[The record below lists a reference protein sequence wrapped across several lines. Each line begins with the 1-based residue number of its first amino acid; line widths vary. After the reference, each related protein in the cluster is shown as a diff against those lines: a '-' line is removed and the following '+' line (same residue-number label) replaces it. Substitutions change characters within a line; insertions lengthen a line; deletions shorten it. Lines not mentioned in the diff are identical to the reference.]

1 MTLKDLASYQPKA
14 SAAVCRPYR
23 VYVVC
28 TPPAPSGGPA
38 LLEGLGI
45 LERTDIA
52 RQGPT
57 VQGWYLFSQAS
68 RLMYADRDRYYGD
81 PDFVDVP
88 MEGLLAKDYLDE
100 RAKLIAAVAG
110 PPPAPGKPKGAV
122 ARAPDQT
129 KEPGG
134 TTHFVIVDKDGNA
147 VSMTTTVE
155 STFGDGRM
163 VGGFFLNNQLTD
175 FSFQPKD
182 ADGVPAANAVAGGK
196 RPRSS
201 MAPAVVLDKQGRLV
215 AALGSPGG
223 PAILAF
229 NLKGLVGV
237 LDWKLPMQQ
246 ALDLPN
252 LIAFGPIYAAET
264 DKFSPEVTAGLLAKN
279 VRLQG
284 GFGGEGSGMHGIEVT
299 PNGLR
304 GGADPRREGIAKG
317 F

>member
-1 MTLKDLASYQPKA
+1 
-14 SAAVCRPYR
+14 
-23 VYVVC
+23 
-28 TPPAPSGGPA
+28 
-38 LLEGLGI
+38 
-45 LERTDIA
+45 
-52 RQGPT
+52 
-57 VQGWYLFSQAS
+57 
-68 RLMYADRDRYYGD
+68 MYADRDRYVGD
-81 PDFVDVP
+81 PSFVKVP
-88 MEGLLAKDYLDE
+88 VNGLLDPAYVAE
-100 RAKLIAAVAG
+100 RAKLIGDSAG
-110 PPPAPGKPKGAV
+110 PAPSFGLPKDAPVVGPDKTQEPA
-122 ARAPDQT
+122 
-129 KEPGG
+129 G
-134 TTHFVIVDKDGNA
+134 TTHMVIVDPMGNV

-155 STFGDGRM
+155 SVFGSGRM

-175 FSFQPKD
+175 FNFDPND
-182 ADGVPAANAVAGGK
+182 RDGAPGANAVAGGK